1 MIVPTKK
8 NVYRKLVETQ
18 QLTAIKMSQAKLNS
32 LYGEQAVTLE
42 FKTGQLSVVSG
53 ANGSGKTSLLLSL
66 LGENKLLEGSVT
78 WNQDS
83 VVAYLD
89 QQRPWLMNT
98 SIKNNILFFAP
109 YKEKRYLQV

>member
-1 MIVPTKK
+1 M
-8 NVYRKLVETQ
+8 KLSV
-18 QLTAIKMSQAKLNS
+18 
-32 LYGEQAVTLE
+32 YGEQAVTLE